1 MVATLLHQLLP
12 AHTPLAGAT
21 GQPTTQGTWDTARSR
36 GATVIAMPDAR
47 RGGQS
52 GGATIELALCT
63 PLLLALLMLAVLAGR
78 VAQTRA
84 EVDAAARDAAR
95 AASITR
101 DGASA
106 GRAAH
111 HTALATLGQHGV
123 TCRRLDVAVDTTS
136 FRAGG
141 VVAVRLACTIDLA
154 DLSLLRVPGSRTVTT
169 RFVEPLD
176 TFRETR

>member
-1 MVATLLHQLLP
+1 MNPV
-12 AHTPLAGAT
+12 
-21 GQPTTQGTWDTARSR
+21 
-36 GATVIAMPDAR
+36 R
-47 RGGQS
+47 RGWRAGGGQA
-52 GGATIELALCT
+52 GGAAIELVLCT

-84 EVDAAARDAAR
+84 EVDGAARDAAR
-95 AASITR
+95 AASIAR
-101 DGASA
+101 DAASA
-106 GRAAH
+106 SRAAH
-111 HTALATLGQHGV
+111 RAATATLGQHGV
-123 TCRRLDVAVDTTS
+123 ICRSLDVATDTAG

-154 DLSLLRVPGSRTVTT
+154 DLSLLRVPGSRTATS

>member
-1 MVATLLHQLLP
+1 MTAVRRIRR
-12 AHTPLAGAT
+12 AG
-21 GQPTTQGTWDTARSR
+21 
-36 GATVIAMPDAR
+36 
-47 RGGQS
+47 GGQA
-52 GGATIELALCT
+52 GGATIELVLCT
-63 PLLLALLMLAVLAGR
+63 PLLLALLMFAVLAGR

-95 AASITR
+95 AASIAR
-101 DGASA
+101 DPVSASQ
-106 GRAAH
+106 AAH
-111 HTALATLGQHGV
+111 HAATATLGRHGV
-123 TCRRLDVAVDTTS
+123 TCRSLTVTTDTAA

-154 DLSLLRVPGSRTVTT
+154 DLSLLHVPGSRTATS